1 MAKRKAT
8 PAVKKPMTKSDL
20 LNAISDQT
28 ELKRREVSDVLEALS
43 GQISK
48 SLGRRGAGSFTLP
61 GLVKIE
67 KKKVPARKARK
78 GVPNPFKP
86 GELMDIKAKP
96 ASTKI
101 KVRALKSLKDMV

>member
-1 MAKRKAT
+1 
-8 PAVKKPMTKSDL
+8 MTKSEL

-28 ELKRREVSDVLEALS
+28 DLKRREVSSVLDSLS
-43 GQISK
+43 QQISR